1 VRLRCAWYTG
11 QPGAPRESDLR
22 HSARE
27 TASSPVPAAAC
38 RRARRCNTPRARR
51 VGRTTRV
58 AAWSVH
64 AARKQTVVAA
74 RRPARAARSPVRI
87 EGLPP
92 AIHLLVG
99 YGPVQRC
106 TFGEIAPTATREVP
120 HAITGVHRLQ
130 AVLPLE
136 RIPQPA
142 APRSFVRTGG
152 GIRIRHTRDTRGAA
166 GDGRRRVCHD
176 SVQLGQY
183 SSRDTSAV

>member
-1 VRLRCAWYTG
+1 MGLIDRSGPLGCLPHWGR
-11 QPGAPRESDLR
+11 PGAPLENALR

-38 RRARRCNTPRARR
+38 RRARRCNTPRAGR

-99 YGPVQRC
+99 HGPVERRA
-106 TFGEIAPTATREVP
+106 FGEIAPTATREVP
-120 HAITGVHRLQ
+120 HAVTGVHRLQ

-142 APRSFVRTGG
+142 APRSLVSSGSG
-152 GIRIRHTRDTRGAA
+152 AGIRYPRHTRGSTGNRGY
-166 GDGRRRVCHD
+166 RVW
-176 SVQLGQY
+176 QL
-183 SSRDTSAV
+183 RA